1 MCHKGES
8 VSSSV
13 PWWAHVSFCASDMCS
28 SGSEEGGGV
37 GRKRTS
43 FSDKQPEAPTAG
55 VDEE

>member
-1 MCHKGES
+1 MCHES
-8 VSSSV
+8 ESMSSSV
-13 PWWAHVSFCASDMCS
+13 LWWAHVSLCASDMCS

-43 FSDKQPEAPTAG
+43 FPDKQPEASTAE